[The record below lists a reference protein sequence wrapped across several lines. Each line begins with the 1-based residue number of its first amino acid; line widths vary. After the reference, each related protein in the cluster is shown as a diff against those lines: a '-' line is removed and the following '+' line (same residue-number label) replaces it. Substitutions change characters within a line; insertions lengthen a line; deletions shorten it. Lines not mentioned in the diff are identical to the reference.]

1 MPRMHHAAEIP
12 DNFKMDRR
20 IVMRVFS
27 FLKPYW
33 KQVSAAVAC
42 LLVFSGLQLAGPY
55 LIKLAIDGPIAQ
67 KDLHGLGIIT
77 LIYIGTIAGSFVV
90 MFTQIYL
97 MTWTGQRIMNDI
109 RVALFDH
116 IQSLSLKFF
125 DKYPVGWI
133 ITRLTSDIETLN
145 ELLSSGFVQF
155 IGDIVTLLGI
165 LVIMFTLNVKM
176 AFFVFISMIL
186 FTGNVFMFRRWFRES
201 FRNVRAKVA
210 KLTAFLAETIRGMHV
225 VQLFNNH
232 RLSQRQF
239 DHANRETRNAHLKTV
254 FYFALFVPTV
264 ELTSAATIVLI
275 LSFGGFMVG
284 TEAITIGVLV
294 AFFQYTHRFFRPI
307 RDLSQKFNILQS
319 AIASSERIF
328 LVMDSRQKV
337 PGTDDGHDRFPE
349 GMRGQIE
356 FENVWFAYSGDNWVL
371 KDVSFK
377 IAPGE
382 SIAVVGATG
391 AGKTTITNLL
401 CRFYDPQKGS
411 IRLDGVDI
419 RDIPL
424 RQLRDAISLIHQD
437 AVIFSGTLAENIRVG
452 RSDVSSETIETLA
465 KDIGLGPF
473 IDGLPDRLETAMGE
487 SGGRLSAG
495 QKQLVSFLRSV
506 SFNPIIMIL
515 DEATS
520 NVDTFTEM
528 AIQTA
533 TEKIIR
539 HRTSIVVAHRLSTI
553 RNVDRIL
560 VFHKGR
566 LVEAGTHQELMQNE
580 DGIYPRLYQLYY
592 ANQV

>member
-12 DNFKMDRR
+12 DDFKMDRG
-20 IVMRVFS
+20 IVLRVFS

-33 KQVSAAVAC
+33 KQVTAAVIC
-42 LLVFSGLQLAGPY
+42 LLIFSGLQLAGPY

-67 KDLHGLGIIT
+67 KDLHGLTAIT
-77 LIYIGTIAGSFVV
+77 LIYIATIAGSFVV
-90 MFTQIYL
+90 MFAQIYI

-109 RVALFDH
+109 RISLFNH

-145 ELLSSGFVQF
+145 ELLSSGIVQF
-155 IGDIVTLLGI
+155 IGDIVTLMGI
-165 LVIMFTLNVKM
+165 LVIMFSLNARLAV
-176 AFFVFISMIL
+176 FVLLSMTL
-186 FTGNVFMFRRWFRES
+186 FTANVLVFRRYFRES

-210 KLTAFLAETIRGMHV
+210 RLTAFLAETIRGMHV

-239 DHANRETRNAHLKTV
+239 DHANRETRDAHLKTV

-284 TEAITIGVLV
+284 SEAITIGVLV

-328 LVMDSRQKV
+328 LVMDSRQKIPEIESDV
-337 PGTDDGHDRFPE
+337 RHFRDGPAGRLD
-349 GMRGQIE
+349 
-356 FENVWFAYSGDNWVL
+356 FENVWFAYSGENWVL
-371 KDVSFK
+371 KDVSFT
-377 IAPGE
+377 IQAGE
-382 SIAVVGATG
+382 SVAVVGATG

-401 CRFYDPQKGS
+401 CRFYDPQRGS

-419 RDIPL
+419 REMPL
-424 RQLRDAISLIHQD
+424 KQLRRHIGLIHQD
-437 AVIFSGTLAENIRVG
+437 AVIFSGTLADNIRVG
-452 RSDVSSETIETLA
+452 RADFTDETIEKIA
-465 KDIGLGPF
+465 VNIGLGPF
-473 IDGLPDRLETAMGE
+473 LDVLPERLDTPMGE
-487 SGGRLSAG
+487 GGGRLSAG
-495 QKQLVSFLRSV
+495 QKQLVSFLRSI
-506 SFNPIIMIL
+506 SFDPAIMIL

-520 NVDTFTEM
+520 NVDTFTEL
-528 AIQTA
+528 AIQQA

-539 HRTSIVVAHRLSTI
+539 HRTSIIVAHRLSTI

-566 LVEAGTHQELMQNE
+566 VVESGTHSELMENE
-580 DGIYPRLYQLYY
+580 QGIYPRLYQLYY
-592 ANQV
+592 ASQA